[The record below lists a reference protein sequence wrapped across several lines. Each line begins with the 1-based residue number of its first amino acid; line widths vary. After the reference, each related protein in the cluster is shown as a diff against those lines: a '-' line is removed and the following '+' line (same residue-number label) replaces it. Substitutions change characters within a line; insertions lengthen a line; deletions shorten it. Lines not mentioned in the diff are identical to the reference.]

1 MVWAGHDVVVLEVSE
16 PRVCSQQMSSSGS
29 TPHSCRHLP
38 ALALVGG
45 CQEPKHLSN
54 RKTKHLWFWIW
65 MGFSWHQWANAGC
78 PVGIQRQEWHAEGIE
93 MQAGHIPA
101 GISLPT
107 LEGNSWVKVESWDLE
122 LISWGALSSKSTT
135 VWACEYKF
143 TGASGWH
150 LTNSSLLEGNER
162 SKLLPL
168 LVPSPGTG
176 ALFPTEIFPELLCTL
191 ATLFLA
197 KRHAYLWL
205 KITSQP
211 SFSSLNAT
219 GLSVFPW
226 ETWS

>member
-54 RKTKHLWFWIW
+54 RKMKHLWFWIW

-78 PVGIQRQEWHAEGIE
+78 SVGIQRQEWHAGGIG

-162 SKLLPL
+162 GANCCLSWYPL
-168 LVPSPGTG
+168 QVLVPYSPQKY
-176 ALFPTEIFPELLCTL
+176 
-191 ATLFLA
+191 FL
-197 KRHAYLWL
+197 
-205 KITSQP
+205 
-211 SFSSLNAT
+211 SSCVHLPCYSWPKDMLT
-219 GLSVFPW
+219 FGW
-226 ETWS
+226 K